1 MYHQIS
7 IGATIWGSLLQQLG
21 MLLVVVGKSFTIIV
35 NKEMFFIVAMVFQG
49 D

>member
-21 MLLVVVGKSFTIIV
+21 MLLVVKSLTIIV
-35 NKEMFFIVAMVFQG
+35 NKEMFFRVAMVFQG